1 MERSCGWRVAAAA
14 IAWGLLTSAVSAAT
28 SVWDGDTDGSWTSA
42 ANWTNDVALADGN
55 SVEFY
60 SIGNNL
66 STFLGQDWVIDSLRF
81 NAGADS
87 DVTIGGAN
95 TLTISNGIIVDED
108 SAGAHSIFAAVALA
122 QNQSWTIN
130 SNWNFTVGGVIS
142 GDATLTKEGAG
153 VLTLTNQ
160 NTFAGGLVLSAGRVR
175 IGHSD
180 AIGGGTL
187 TLGGGALSSDGTDAR
202 LITNAVVVS
211 ANSTLGN
218 ATDNGALTL
227 SGPMSLQNAVR
238 QLTISSLVTN
248 SGEISGTTTA
258 GGLQKTGTGTL
269 VLSGTNNSFGGAVN
283 IQRGTLAVASIA
295 NVGTNSSLG
304 TGVGTSRIR
313 LGSGTFTGTLQYTG
327 EGAATDRQVLLGA
340 ANADTGGGTI
350 NSDGMGKLTFTAPIF
365 NQQQA
370 GATANRTLTLGGA
383 GEGEIQGIIRNNN
396 AAAGTI
402 SLTKAGAGTWT
413 LLGTNTYSGNT
424 TISAGT
430 LVASNNSA
438 FGSVGMVT
446 LANTDARLELG
457 DGITIDRPLTVAD
470 AGNNKTLGL
479 QGGATSGIY
488 AGAITNNEATAAN
501 FDVFAGAGGTLTIS
515 GGISGAGGLE
525 KQGDGTVVLSGANDY
540 AGATTVRRGTLQL
553 GANDVLSDAGLTLA
567 NIDGGSATVDL
578 AGRTDAIAA
587 LTIGGTGATADYS
600 TNQVIDSVGGGR
612 LKLGGN
618 VTYNLGGANGT
629 NAAGL
634 IAAGLDLD
642 GAARTFTVNDSALAD
657 EDLVI
662 SGAITNSS
670 GSPASLTKA
679 GGGTLL
685 LSGTNSYD
693 GGTVINIGTLKLGA
707 VGALPIGRDVE
718 FGGAV
723 NNAVSVLDLA
733 GFDQTI
739 GALTFRGRGATSSE
753 TVDSSTGPA
762 TLTLGGDVSLVAV
775 PNTNPGPATITANV
789 ALDLGDT
796 TRVFSI
802 EDSPNASLANPE
814 LTVAGTISGD
824 SNVGITKTG
833 AGVLALSGSNTY
845 SGATTVAGGILR
857 LDSADALPGGLGA
870 TGGTSAL
877 LLNNG
882 GVLALAGGDFFRGLG
897 TGGSNVAWA
906 GTGGFL
912 AYGADRIVNLG
923 GATGQLTWGQAG
935 FVSGDDELILAT
947 AEATHTL
954 EFQNHI
960 VLDGT
965 NRFQAGDGAAA
976 IDGRLSGDLSGGG
989 SFFKTGLGVIE
1000 LTGSNTYSGGTEV
1013 LAGNLILAG
1022 ANSLSPN
1029 TWLTISNFNVITL
1042 GGSDFTNALG
1052 GGTAGTVEW
1061 TGSGGFAAHGTD
1073 RFVNLGGATGQ
1084 VTWGS
1089 GFFVPEGVD
1098 DSTLVLGA
1106 AGTSNTVDFQNPI
1119 DLGFSNRTVQ
1129 ANDGF
1134 AATDAKLSGVL
1145 SGAGGLT
1152 KTGAGTLALTAA
1164 NTYTGITLVSAGTLS
1179 IADESALG
1187 ANPDS
1192 FVADQLTLAGGT
1204 LQVSENL
1211 TIDDP
1216 NRGITLGTGGG
1227 TMEVVSGKTL
1237 TVTNLIAGSGGL
1249 TKEGAGKLVLSN
1261 ANAYGATTI
1270 RAGTLQLGVDDALPE
1285 TGVTVADGTL
1295 DLNGRNDDITGLT
1308 LGAASTTA
1316 QGATPSVIDSV
1327 GGGLLTLGGNV
1338 AYNAG
1343 SAGNHNAGGTISA
1356 NIDLGGAN
1364 RNFTV
1369 GDSDQAAE
1377 DLVISG
1383 VISSAAGS
1391 PIKLGAG
1398 VLVLSGSNT
1407 YVGSTFLRAGTLKL
1421 GANDVLPDI
1430 NLTFQNRTGGTTAF
1444 VDLAGWTDT
1453 IGALILSEAATE
1465 ANQVGAGAQT
1475 EIIDS
1480 VGGGLLRLG
1489 GTVTYNAGPAG
1500 EQHGQTRV
1508 SANLDLNGT
1517 SRTFAINDS
1526 DQTEEEVVIS
1536 GSITNSNGTAGL
1548 TKTLAGTLVLAGA
1561 NTYNGLTDI
1570 DGGTLKLGVANALPF
1585 GAEMGNFTISPAS
1598 GTATLDLNG
1607 FNQTLNGFSSSGAGS
1622 SVVDNTAAP
1631 AVTLTV
1637 GDNGQGGTFGGVI
1650 QDTGGALSLTKIGTN
1665 RVTLSGINTYDGAT
1679 VVAGGELAL
1688 SGSGTLG
1695 STAAATVVSNGAA
1708 LRLQSSMTLDEALT
1722 LTGSGV
1728 GVGGNTFG
1736 ALLMNV
1742 NGGTWTLNGAITLAG
1757 GAVINAFHANTG
1769 NVTIAQG
1776 IGGTGDLTLNAGAAN
1791 NGNTIYTLQGQSSY
1805 DGDTIIRTINSQGI
1819 TVRIET
1825 NNALPT
1831 ATTLKL
1837 QATSGT
1843 ATFGKFALNG
1853 FGQEVA
1859 GIEGSTGANTLNSI
1873 VGGAAALSTLTVNN
1887 AADFIFNGQLGN
1899 AGDNENNLAL
1909 VKSGTGILALQ
1920 GNNSYAGQTLVS
1932 GGVLA
1937 VNGSHLGGDAYTIAG
1952 GAALAGTGSIDAP
1965 VLVQSNAFVAPGN
1978 SIGTFT
1984 TTSNFTFAIG
1994 GVLHIEMDGAGPGAS
2009 DLLAVGGILDITGA
2023 TVAFTN
2029 LGAALDDNAYVF
2041 ASYGSLI
2048 GSEFLTVRDLPEGYF
2063 IDYNWMDANQ
2073 IALVIPEPGVWALLL
2088 VGGVALAIS
2097 QRKSKRTKPTKL

>member
-1 MERSCGWRVAAAA
+1 MAVAVAS
-14 IAWGLLTSAVSAAT
+14 AWVAMPDASAET
-28 SVWDGDTDGSWTSA
+28 NVWDGDTDGAWGTA
-42 ANWTNDVALADGN
+42 ANWTNDLAFADGN
-55 SVEFY
+55 TVEFY
-60 SIGNNL
+60 SVGNNL
-66 STFLGQDWVIDSLRF
+66 STLLGADRVIDSLIF
-81 NAGADS
+81 NADADS

-95 TLTISNGIIVDED
+95 TLTISNGITVDAD
-108 SAGAHSIFAAVALA
+108 SAGAHSILSSVVLA
-122 QNQSWTIN
+122 QNQTWTITTN
-130 SNWNFTVGGVIS
+130 TSTPGNNLLVGGVIS
-142 GDATLTKEGAG
+142 GDAALTKEGTG

-160 NTFAGGLVLSAGRVR
+160 NTFTGGVTISAGLVR
-175 IGHSD
+175 IGRDD
-180 AIGGGTL
+180 AIGAGTL
-187 TLGGGALSSDGTDAR
+187 TLGGGGLSSDGTDAR
-202 LITNAVVVS
+202 LITNAIVVS

-238 QLTISSLVTN
+238 QLTIISLVTN

-283 IQRGTLAVASIA
+283 IQRGILAVASIA

-327 EGAATDRQVLLGA
+327 EGALTDRQVQLGA

-350 NSDGMGKLTFTAPIF
+350 NNDGTGKLTFTAPIF

-383 GEGEIQGIIRNNN
+383 GDGEIQGIIRNNN
-396 AAAGTI
+396 NVAGTI

-413 LLGTNTYSGNT
+413 LLGANTYSGNT

-438 FGSVGMVT
+438 FGSVGTVT

-457 DGITIDRPLTVAD
+457 DGITINRPLTVAD

-479 QGGATSGIY
+479 QGDATSGTY
-488 AGAITNNEATAAN
+488 AGAITNNETTAAN

-515 GGISGAGGLE
+515 GGISGVGGLE
-525 KQGDGTVVLSGANDY
+525 KQGDGTVILSGANDY
-540 AGATTVRRGTLQL
+540 AGATTVRRGTLEL

-578 AGRTDAIAA
+578 AGRTDAIAG
-587 LTIGGTGATADYS
+587 LTLGGTGATTDYS
-600 TNQVIDSVGGGR
+600 TNQVIDSVGGGL

-634 IAAGLDLD
+634 IAANLDLN
-642 GAARTFTVNDSALAD
+642 GSRTFTVNDSALAA

-662 SGAITNSS
+662 SGSITNSS

-693 GGTVINIGTLKLGA
+693 GGTVINIGTLKLGT
-707 VGALPIGRDVE
+707 VGALPTGRDVE
-718 FGGAV
+718 FSGAV
-723 NNAVSVLDLA
+723 NNAASVLDLA

-796 TRVFSI
+796 TRVFGI

-814 LTVAGTISGD
+814 LTVAGAISGD

-857 LDSADALPGGLGA
+857 LDSANALPGGLGA

-882 GVLALAGGDFFRGLG
+882 GVLGLAGGDFFRGLG
-897 TGGSNVAWA
+897 TDGSNVAWA

-923 GATGQLTWGQAG
+923 GATGQLTWGQAD
-935 FVSGDDELILAT
+935 FVSGDDELTLAT

-1013 LAGNLILAG
+1013 SEGNLILAG

-1042 GGSDFTNALG
+1042 GGADFTNALG
-1052 GGTAGTVEW
+1052 SGTAGTVEW
-1061 TGSGGFAAHGTD
+1061 TGSGGFAAHGAD

-1098 DSTLVLGA
+1098 NSTLVLGA

-1134 AATDAKLSGVL
+1134 AAIDAKLSGVL

-1187 ANPDS
+1187 SNPDS

-1204 LQVSENL
+1204 LQVTENL
-1211 TIDDP
+1211 TIDDS

-1249 TKEGAGKLVLSN
+1249 TKAGAGTLVLSN

-1316 QGATPSVIDSV
+1316 PGATPSVIDSA

-1407 YVGSTFLRAGTLKL
+1407 YVGSTFVRAGTLKL

-1480 VGGGLLRLG
+1480 VGGGLLKLG

-1526 DQTEEEVVIS
+1526 DQTDEEVVIS
-1536 GSITNSNGTAGL
+1536 GSITNSTGTAGL
-1548 TKTLAGTLVLAGA
+1548 TKTQAGTLVLAGA

-1570 DGGTLKLGVANALPF
+1570 DGGTLKLGAANALPF
-1585 GAEMGNFTISPAS
+1585 GADMGNFTISPAS

-1607 FNQTLNGFSSSGAGS
+1607 FDQTLNGFSSSGAGS

-1631 AVTLTV
+1631 AVSLTV

-1679 VVAGGELAL
+1679 VVAEGELAL

-1742 NGGTWTLNGAITLAG
+1742 NGGTWTLNGAITLDG

-1843 ATFGKFALNG
+1843 TTFGKFALNG
-1853 FGQEVA
+1853 FDQEVA

-1887 AADFIFNGQLGN
+1887 AADFIFSGQLGN
-1899 AGDNENNLAL
+1899 VGDNENNLAL

-1920 GNNSYAGQTLVS
+1920 GNNTYAGQTLVS

-1937 VNGSHLGGDAYTIAG
+1937 VNGSHLGGDLYTIAG
-1952 GAALAGTGSIDAP
+1952 GAVLAGTGSIDAP

-1984 TTSNFTFAIG
+1984 TTSNLTFAIG
-1994 GVLHIEMDGAGPGAS
+1994 GVLQIEMDGAGPGAS

-2041 ASYGSLI
+2041 ASYGSLF
-2048 GSEFLTVRDLPEGYF
+2048 GAEFLTVSDLPEGYF

-2088 VGGVALAIS
+2088 VGGVGMAIT
-2097 QRKSKRTKPTKL
+2097 QRRKAKPTKE